1 MTKYRVPDPLELL
14 PHQSGLIDP
23 AEPSAGASN
32 NTSTS
37 LDVKQRAAKIGEPI
51 PIVFCRRV
59 TVGSLDIGGCL
70 IAPPATEGRFTNDST
85 TNELSVNLM
94 LVLSEGDMNQLQLR
108 DVFQRACRVGSSQQT
123 YNKRAGTFV
132 PGYSITTGIS
142 GKTDWTNL
150 PTYTGSSAGYEGM
163 STLAYSN
170 TFPDGSSNYLKQI
183 FVFCR
188 DGMNVT
194 RILDSTLGPSN
205 NFIDLAIYLLKQSK
219 RIPDDL
225 LDTTSLTA
233 AANFTNT
240 NGLFFNGVL
249 EKSVNLED
257 YLTKTANN
265 FLLRL
270 TKVNGKYTFKP
281 RLVTNAD
288 HTIKTTGVT
297 PSFNFT
303 EEHILGR
310 SFQIQY
316 IPISERKSCNI
327 TVLWRQ
333 QTDDDIGLIRSH
345 EVKMDGEAADGP
357 FDVYDLSDYVS
368 SESHAVKVAAFIAA
382 KKQLITHT
390 LRIQVRPST
399 FNGTIS
405 VGDIVRVKLR
415 RETGSDVISS
425 HDFLYEVE
433 RLEKSSSG
441 VIKLDLLHFPV
452 DNARRSLVGLFVA
465 NATGAGTVLATTRTD
480 FTCDVNSRTDS
491 STTLSDVGITRG
503 NLAGAGFT
511 VPSAS
516 DVTTTLNPTTLAT
529 PGGLSTINGAG
540 FDTSTFDIGGYGSP
554 YNLGT
559 LGSGIIGDAGGDLGD
574 ESNANDPLDNPAA
587 PVALTDDRTTDRDL
601 QEGDEIT
608 ATVPTPFCTGGQL
621 ITYRGTIP
629 KKQDGTNNTDP
640 NAIQWENAPSNT
652 IPAASLTTTGGAT
665 TGVITVHGDD
675 VDKIVVFRWRC
686 PDSSKPGGFGTEIEI
701 GRTER
706 IRPNVSLYSYV
717 RWVGTITHSS
727 PARTYQSGNETIVVN
742 SSTTNEEF
750 TSDFKSKANTDEA
763 YATIG
768 GSFGCGLSTPQPIP
782 EGINSSTANAFDH
795 PAPGPVPW
803 RSRVKLTQVQNCS
816 GGYQGLGGMGVNGN
830 SGGCGA
836 NGFGP
841 QKMLACDWEGA
852 TWEISGEWELSTDG
866 STVAATWQGV
876 GHDG

>member
-1 MTKYRVPDPLELL
+1 MTKYRVPAPLELL
-14 PHQSGLIDP
+14 PHQSGLIDNP
-23 AEPSAGASN
+23 EPSAGASN

-37 LDVKQRAAKIGEPI
+37 LDVRQRAAKIGQPI

-70 IAPPATEGRFTNDST
+70 IAPPATEGRFSNDST

-150 PTYTGSSAGYEGM
+150 PTYTGSSGGYEGM

-188 DGMNVT
+188 DGINVN

-288 HTIKTTGVT
+288 HTICTTAIT

-303 EEHILGR
+303 EEHVLGR

-316 IPISERKSCNI
+316 IPITERKSCNI

-333 QTDDDIGLIRSH
+333 QSDNDIGLIRSH

-441 VIKLDLLHFPV
+441 VIKLDLLHFPI

-540 FDTSTFDIGGYGSP
+540 FDTSTLDIGGYGSS
-554 YNLGT
+554 YNLGS
-559 LGSGIIGDAGGDLGD
+559 LGSGIVGDSGGDLGD
-574 ESNANDPLDNPAA
+574 ESNANDPLDNPDA
-587 PVALTDDRTTDRDL
+587 PVALTDNRTTDRDL
-601 QEGDEIT
+601 QEGDQIT

-621 ITYRGTIP
+621 VTYRGTIP
-629 KKQDGTNNTDP
+629 RNPDGTNNTDP

-652 IPAASLTTTGGAT
+652 IPAVSLTTAGGAT
-665 TGVITVHGDD
+665 TGVITIHGDD
-675 VDKIVVFRWRC
+675 VDKIIVFRWRC
-686 PDSSKPGGFGTEIEI
+686 PDSSKPGGFGTENEI
-701 GRTER
+701 GRTGR
-706 IRPNVSLYSYV
+706 IRPNTANYSHA
-717 RWVGTITHSS
+717 RWVGTVTTYN
-727 PARTYQSGNETIVVN
+727 AAWTNRTDGYGNPIADLPE
-742 SSTTNEEF
+742 STTTTDVTTAY
-750 TSDFKSKANTDEA
+750 TSYGSGG
-763 YATIG
+763 YLTIG
-768 GSFGCGLSTPQPIP
+768 GAYGCVTLPVPQTGSSLSFHYPD
-782 EGINSSTANAFDH
+782 F
-795 PAPGPVPW
+795 GPVEW
-803 RSRVKLTQVQNCS
+803 RSRVQVVQHANC
-816 GGYQGLGGMGVNGN
+816 GGGSLSLGGLGVNGN
-830 SGGCGA
+830 TGGGCPGSA
-836 NGFGP
+836 PSLSFSCYSTGS
-841 QKMLACDWEGA
+841 KW
-852 TWEISGEWELSTDG
+852 TISGKWELSTNG
-866 STVAATWQGV
+866 TSTAVTWQGV
-876 GHDG
+876 GH